1 MLNPRLAARY
11 AKSLIDLA
19 IEKGQ
24 LDEMYKDMQGLQSVC
39 KNSHEFV
46 LLMRS
51 PVVKADIKLNVV
63 QALFGGKI
71 NPVSEAFIQ
80 LIIRKGREFFLP
92 EIADAFIGQYKKHN
106 KINEVLLTTAE
117 PLDEQTFTQLK
128 LKIEQQ
134 FQGMHIDLTTKV
146 NPDLIGGF
154 IVEANNNLFDAS
166 IIRDLNDIRKQ
177 FLKNEFIAEIR

>member
-24 LDEMYKDMQGLQSVC
+24 LDEMYKDMQGLRSVC

-71 NPVSEAFIQ
+71 NPVSEAFIN

-92 EIADAFIGQYKKHN
+92 EIADAFIAQYKKYN

-117 PLDEQTFTQLK
+117 PLDEQTFSQLK

-177 FLKNEFIAEIR
+177 FLKNEFIADIR

>member
-1 MLNPRLAARY
+1 ML
-11 AKSLIDLA
+11 
-19 IEKGQ
+19 
-24 LDEMYKDMQGLQSVC
+24 
-39 KNSHEFV
+39 
-46 LLMRS
+46 
-51 PVVKADIKLNVV
+51 
-63 QALFGGKI
+63 
-71 NPVSEAFIQ
+71 
-80 LIIRKGREFFLP
+80 
-92 EIADAFIGQYKKHN
+92 KKHN

-117 PLDEQTFTQLK
+117 PLDEQTFSQLK

-177 FLKNEFIAEIR
+177 FLKNEFIADIR

>member
-1 MLNPRLAARY
+1 
-11 AKSLIDLA
+11 
-19 IEKGQ
+19 
-24 LDEMYKDMQGLQSVC
+24 
-39 KNSHEFV
+39 
-46 LLMRS
+46 
-51 PVVKADIKLNVV
+51 
-63 QALFGGKI
+63 
-71 NPVSEAFIQ
+71 

-117 PLDEQTFTQLK
+117 PLDEQTFSQLK

-177 FLKNEFIAEIR
+177 FLKNEFIADIR

>member
-1 MLNPRLAARY
+1 
-11 AKSLIDLA
+11 
-19 IEKGQ
+19 
-24 LDEMYKDMQGLQSVC
+24 
-39 KNSHEFV
+39 
-46 LLMRS
+46 
-51 PVVKADIKLNVV
+51 
-63 QALFGGKI
+63 
-71 NPVSEAFIQ
+71 